1 MSYSQGERVP
11 TKVRVI
17 VTKFVQVDAGQF
29 KSVVQCLTGKDSVVA
44 EAPESWNGRSEKSHV
59 VDRSCRRGGGKRV
72 TLGDHEVQRE
82 DEGGV
87 ELLPTID
94 ELFELLGD

>member
-1 MSYSQGERVP
+1 MSYYQVERVP

-17 VTKFVQVDAGQF
+17 VTKFVQVDAGEF

-44 EAPESWNGRSEKSHV
+44 EAPESWNGHSEASNV
-59 VDRSCRRGGGKRV
+59 VDRSCRRGGGKWV
-72 TLGDHEVQRE
+72 TLGDHEVQKE

-87 ELLPTID
+87 EMRPTMD
-94 ELFELLGD
+94 ELF